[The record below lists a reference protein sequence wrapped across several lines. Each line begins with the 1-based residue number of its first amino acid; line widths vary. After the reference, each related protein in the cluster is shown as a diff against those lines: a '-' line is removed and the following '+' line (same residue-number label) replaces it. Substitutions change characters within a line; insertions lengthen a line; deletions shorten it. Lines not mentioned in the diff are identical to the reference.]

1 MDGYDSWVDAT
12 ITADTI
18 KYALS
23 YKISDATYLGN
34 NTWSMKDSK
43 YKPESDIKKFG
54 RNEKGQRILMDL
66 KKNYQYTNIY
76 IHRNDK

>member
-1 MDGYDSWVDAT
+1 MDGYDSWGNAT
-12 ITADTI
+12 VTADTI
-18 KYALS
+18 KYFS
-23 YKISDATYLGN
+23 EYKISDATYLGN

-66 KKNYQYTNIY
+66 KKGDKYTNIY
-76 IHRNDK
+76 VHRKDK